1 VEAVITV
8 ISVLFVLNGVITV
21 ITVIT
26 VLFVM
31 NGIVNF
37 VPTGPNLLK
46 KQSTQN
52 HKGDIEV
59 DNYCITC
66 NASKYLA
73 FCFC

>member
-1 VEAVITV
+1 MESLQSLLSLLYSA
-8 ISVLFVLNGVITV
+8 V

-73 FCFC
+73 FCLC